1 MNVATITKD
10 NKERWMNFWWVNHSK
25 SYKKE
30 LEGGYIWCPQV
41 RPGHVQRIPWLNVAK
56 VRPGD
61 VIISYAKQHVQ
72 AIGIALHAAIDS
84 SPKPGYAEMGWDVPG
99 WEVSVRWERLP
110 MPFSL
115 QPYMDTIRTFLAP
128 RNAPLL
134 PNGNAQLAYLSA
146 ISNEFGRWVL
156 GNVETNEALIVGVS
170 ADAELEAQAIPATE
184 KARLYQARIGQ
195 GAYRREVLKLE
206 PKCRLTGVSDPG
218 FLVASHIKPW
228 RHSSHAERLDGHN
241 GLMLAPHVDRLF
253 DQGWIS
259 FQNNGDLLVR
269 EAALATLRAWG
280 LPERENVGA
289 FSAQTAEYLQFHRE
303 MVFRAE
309 RVD

>member
-1 MNVATITKD
+1 M
-10 NKERWMNFWWVNHSK
+10 
-25 SYKKE
+25 
-30 LEGGYIWCPQV
+30 
-41 RPGHVQRIPWLNVAK
+41 
-56 VRPGD
+56 
-61 VIISYAKQHVQ
+61 
-72 AIGIALHAAIDS
+72 
-84 SPKPGYAEMGWDVPG
+84 
-99 WEVSVRWERLP
+99 
-110 MPFSL
+110 
-115 QPYMDTIRTFLAP
+115 
-128 RNAPLL
+128 
-134 PNGNAQLAYLSA
+134 LAYQRMQ
-146 ISNEFGRWVL
+146 NWRRRPFPQRK
-156 GNVETNEALIVGVS
+156 N
-170 ADAELEAQAIPATE
+170 
-184 KARLYQARIGQ
+184 ARLYQARIGQ